1 MLMKCENYCR
11 ASQRL
16 AEALAEYAS
25 SPSSTVLRDGVIQR
39 FESTSELAWKSLK
52 AYMEDQGA
60 TGDLNF
66 PKGVLKAA
74 FAAGLISDEAVW
86 LDMLASR
93 NMTSHIYDDAQAAQ
107 VLSSIQCRYM
117 EPFATLARSYA
128 ALEPSEQ

>member
-39 FESTSELAWKSLK
+39 FEFTFELAWKSLK

-60 TGDLNF
+60 TGELNF

-74 FAAGLISDEAVW
+74 YAAGLISDEAVW
-86 LDMLASR
+86 LAMLPSR
-93 NMTSHIYDDAQAAQ
+93 NIYDDAQAAQ

-128 ALEPSEQ
+128 ALEPSGQ